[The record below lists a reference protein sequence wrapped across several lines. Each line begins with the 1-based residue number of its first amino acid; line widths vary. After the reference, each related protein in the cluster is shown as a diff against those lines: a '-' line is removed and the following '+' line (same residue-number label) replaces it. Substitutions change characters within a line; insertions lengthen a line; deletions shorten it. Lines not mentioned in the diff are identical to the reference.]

1 MKKISNR
8 KGGFDMEE
16 SRGYQELLEEEILIQ
31 QERDEREEELWAHDP
46 DTGERTFY
54 LGCMI

>member
-1 MKKISNR
+1 
-8 KGGFDMEE
+8 MEE
-16 SRGYQELLEEEILIQ
+16 SREYEEMLEEETFIQ
-31 QERDEREEELWAHDP
+31 NEREEREEELWAHDP

>member
-1 MKKISNR
+1 
-8 KGGFDMEE
+8 MEE